1 MLWEKT
7 RQAIIYAYRN
17 HADDYDY
24 FMKAD
29 DDTYV
34 IVENLRYILS
44 TRIPDEPFFM
54 GRRFIK
60 NSKTTYPSGGAGYVI
75 SQAALKIIAKG
86 ILEGI
91 EACRN
96 LDIPEDYA
104 FGLCADALGVPI
116 IDSLDEHG
124 FE

>member
-24 FMKAD
+24 FVKAD
-29 DDTYV
+29 DDTYI

-54 GRRFIK
+54 GRRFIVG
-60 NSKTTYPSGGAGYVI
+60 SSCI
-75 SQAALKIIAKG
+75 SL
-86 ILEGI
+86 
-91 EACRN
+91 
-96 LDIPEDYA
+96 
-104 FGLCADALGVPI
+104 F
-116 IDSLDEHG
+116 
-124 FE
+124 